1 MDDWDLECMG
11 MRMQE
16 VLMIDWYIDGSR
28 TDGMGIGPGAR
39 YQVWGFHDGFSDFRI
54 WFDLSCFVEPT

>member
-16 VLMIDWYIDGSR
+16 VLMIDWHVDGSR

-39 YQVWGFHDGFSDFRI
+39 YQVWGFHHGFSD
-54 WFDLSCFVEPT
+54 LV